1 MNPPRLF
8 SPYQPYIGCFLL
20 LVSLSL
26 MCLLPLF
33 LIDAAQSA
41 LQKLHLSST
50 GALLVLVGIFLGGLV
65 NLPLYVLERPER
77 PTAQPMVQNQL
88 HILMGWVPIIERLP
102 TRTIVAVN
110 VGGCLIP
117 AGLAVFEAIA
127 VCTAVPQA
135 SQALAAAAGVNIVVC
150 YFVARPVPGV
160 GIAMPAFTS
169 PLVSVLATWL
179 LVAPDE
185 FSTIRA
191 PVAFVAGVAGPLIG
205 ADLLH
210 LRDVTKIPAPML
222 SIGGAGT
229 FDGIVLSGLLA
240 AFLA

>member
-1 MNPPRLF
+1 MQQPSSL
-8 SPYQPYIGCFLL
+8 SPYQPQLGCLL
-20 LVSLSL
+20 LLAAFSL
-26 MCLLPLF
+26 MCLMPLI
-33 LIDAAQSA
+33 LIDAAQLSLA
-41 LQKLHLSST
+41 KLHLSPP
-50 GALLVLVGIFLGGLV
+50 GAMLVLAGILVGGLI
-65 NLPLYVLERPER
+65 NLPVHVIERE
-77 PTAQPMVQNQL
+77 TQQSGVNSG
-88 HILMGWVPIIERLP
+88 IYSLMGWVPIVRRQP
-102 TRTIVAVN
+102 MRTIIAVN

-117 AGLAVFEAIA
+117 VGLALFEAA
-127 VCTAVPQA
+127 WVWSAAPQA
-135 SQALAAAAGVNIVVC
+135 GGPLVVVSVTNIAVC

-179 LVAPDE
+179 LLMPSE
-185 FSTIRA
+185 FAMIRA
-191 PVAFVAGVAGPLIG
+191 PVAFVAGVMGPLIG

-210 LRDVTKIPAPML
+210 LRDITKMSTPMM